1 MGMLAHTRAIVSAAA
16 YAFVT
21 RRKVAGIYDHQ
32 TKRDLRIGAESRGNQ
47 LQGFDGD
54 RSAKFAGT
62 LPELY
67 DAGDNAFVSF
77 EIEGTKVKGY
87 DRRSSSAYEANV
99 TDQRVQ
105 LYDYGQSEW
114 FTFDIR
120 EVGR

>member
-21 RRKVAGIYDHQ
+21 RRKVAGIYDHL
-32 TKRDLRIGAESRGNQ
+32 TKQDLRIAAESRGDQ
-47 LQGFDGD
+47 VQGYDGD
-54 RSAKFAGT
+54 RSAKFALT

-67 DAGDNAFVSF
+67 DSGDNSFVSF
-77 EIEGTKVKGY
+77 EVEGTKVKGY
-87 DRRSSSAYEANV
+87 DRRSSSAYEALV

-114 FTFDIR
+114 FTFDVR
-120 EVGR
+120 EIDR